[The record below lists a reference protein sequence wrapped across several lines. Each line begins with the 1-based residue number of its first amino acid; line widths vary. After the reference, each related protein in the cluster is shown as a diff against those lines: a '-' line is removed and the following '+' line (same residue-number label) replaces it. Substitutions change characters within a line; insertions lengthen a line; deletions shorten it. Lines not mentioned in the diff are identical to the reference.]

1 MADQQ
6 ELNKL
11 PVKSDSLPNNWLVTL
26 VNPVTGAVAENMTV
40 ARFIELLPFLLKA
53 GGMLDSALRI
63 NGAYSGTSMLEDDA
77 DVLHIGNQYGSGF
90 AYISYGV
97 KYKAGSYNSD
107 IISTIYFKEDAIYF
121 MYLFASDGIYL
132 ASTAKT
138 KIPVGTIVQNFA
150 FRKIAGASG
159 LSAYSLVPNDLTETI
174 TDQVP
179 VSNSAPMTLA
189 ETGEPTTAYQEVE
202 RYEYSVPKMAEAIL
216 KLQEELDTLKGR

>member
-11 PVKSDSLPNNWLVTL
+11 NVKSDSLPNNWLVTL

-53 GGMLDSALRI
+53 GGMLDSALKI
-63 NGAYSGTSMLEDDA
+63 KGATSGATMLEDDA
-77 DVLHIGNQYGSGF
+77 DLLHIGNQYSSGF
-90 AYISYGV
+90 AYISYGL
-97 KYKAGSYNSD
+97 KYKPGSYD
-107 IISTIYFKEDAIYF
+107 IISTFGSSDMFYF
-121 MYLFASDGIYL
+121 MYLFANDGIYH
-132 ASTAKT
+132 ASTART
-138 KIPVGTIVQNFA
+138 KIPVGTIVQNFTL
-150 FRKIAGASG
+150 RKIAAASS
-159 LSAYSLVPNDLTETI
+159 LNAFSLVSNDLTETI